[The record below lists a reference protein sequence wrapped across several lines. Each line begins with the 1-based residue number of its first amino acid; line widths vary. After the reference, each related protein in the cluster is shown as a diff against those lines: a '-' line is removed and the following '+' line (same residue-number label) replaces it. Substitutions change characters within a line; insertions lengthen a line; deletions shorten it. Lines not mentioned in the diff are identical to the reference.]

1 MKKNAWNYSVFLLG
15 LLSIISCSQMDDI
28 KPSRFWL
35 NRYDIE
41 LPIGEYFNLEA
52 REDPPASNNAVW
64 QWTSSNSGCVEMAGY
79 GFKGYGLLLQGKK
92 AGTTTITAR
101 FYYRQAV
108 ISTIECIV
116 TVPVPFEY
124 DTDTFG
130 TYDLWSYSE
139 AGGWLKVQNQ
149 QLVLSRESLNMASI
163 AVFPSNNPYF
173 EAQKLFVKDG
183 QIWMTYKVNDQ
194 LQTLFLYDYFLE
206 DSTRYGARVLW
217 IKSNSSS
224 SATVTTAPDPSS
236 AGTSQ
241 LLMYVPV
248 GESPS

>member
-1 MKKNAWNYSVFLLG
+1 MKKYVLKYSVFILVLI
-15 LLSIISCSQMDDI
+15 SIISCSQMDDI

-41 LPIGEYFNLEA
+41 LPAGENFNLEA
-52 REDPPASNNAVW
+52 REDPPATNNAVW
-64 QWTSSNSGCVEMAGY
+64 QWTSSNPGCVEMTGY
-79 GFKGYGLLLQGKK
+79 GFKGYGLMLQGKN

-101 FYYRQAV
+101 FLYRQAV
-108 ISTIECIV
+108 ISTLECTV

-139 AGGWLKVQNQ
+139 VGGWLIVQNQ
-149 QLVLSRESLNMASI
+149 QLVLSKESLKMASI
-163 AVFPSNNPYF
+163 TVFPSNNPYL
-173 EAQKLFVKDG
+173 EDQKLFVKDG

-194 LQTLFLYDYFLE
+194 LQTLYLYDYFLE
-206 DSTRYGARVLW
+206 DSTRYGANVLW

-224 SATVTTAPDPSS
+224 SATVTAAPDPSS

-241 LLMYVPV
+241 LLIYIPV